1 MTRCKNCMRTLA
13 LALTLAL
20 SLNISVPARAAVDET
35 NAHRLNALGL
45 FLGTGSG
52 YDLGGSATRL
62 HGIIMLTRMLGE
74 EDAALSFDGPCPF
87 SDVAAGK
94 PSAYTGYAF
103 AQGYTTGVSATTF
116 RPNGALSFK
125 HYVTFLLRA
134 LGYDDGAGDF
144 TFAASL
150 EKAVEIGMMT
160 RTSADCILQKQ
171 YALYRGDLVDLS
183 VSALTTPLADGSATL
198 AESLAKKGVFTWE
211 EGRAQGLIGGG
222 QESYVHSSLRNV
234 SAPIPEQSASSGAVS
249 RVTKTYA
256 LPSGSVSADVITVD
270 TSAPGVSVRAAMV
283 NQKLGA
289 SAPFSSIVSAS
300 GADVIVNANFFAAYS
315 GQDKFPVGHVMAD
328 GTFLYG
334 VSGLTSFGFTGSGE
348 VYVGRPAVFFYVRG
362 GRNSWACYE
371 MNSKTQGSDLSVVYT
386 PAFGGSVPIKIDG
399 TATTVAGGVITDVRT
414 VTAGETVAI
423 PADGY
428 VMVFGN
434 DFTSTS
440 WYREPAVGTS
450 VTLTPGLTDSDTS
463 GFPMEEITA
472 MVSGG
477 PRLVENGAICTT
489 LEPGFQEARFTS
501 AVTSRTALG
510 KLADGKLV
518 IVSTGSASI
527 QQLRELMLQ
536 LGCVEAVNLDG
547 GGSTALAYQ
556 GKLIRSPG
564 RELTTT
570 LQIFT
575 H

>member
-1 MTRCKNCMRTLA
+1 M
-13 LALTLAL
+13 
-20 SLNISVPARAAVDET
+20 
-35 NAHRLNALGL
+35 
-45 FLGTGSG
+45 
-52 YDLGGSATRL
+52 
-62 HGIIMLTRMLGE
+62 
-74 EDAALSFDGPCPF
+74 
-87 SDVAAGK
+87 
-94 PSAYTGYAF
+94 
-103 AQGYTTGVSATTF
+103 
-116 RPNGALSFK
+116 
-125 HYVTFLLRA
+125 
-134 LGYDDGAGDF
+134 GYDDGAGDF

-150 EKAVEIGMMT
+150 DKAVEIGMMT
-160 RTSADCILQKQ
+160 RASADCILQKQ
-171 YALYRGDLVDLS
+171 YAFYRGDLVDLS

-222 QESYVHSSLRNV
+222 QEAYVHSSLRNTG
-234 SAPIPEQSASSGAVS
+234 APKPEQSASSGAVS

-315 GQDKFPVGHVMAD
+315 GQDKFPMGHVMAD

-334 VSGLTSFGFTGSGE
+334 VSGLMSFGFTGSGA

-399 TATTVAGGVITDVRT
+399 TAATVAGGVITDVRA
-414 VTAGETVAI
+414 VAAGETVAI
-423 PADGY
+423 PANGY
-428 VMVFGN
+428 VMVFGS
-434 DFTSTS
+434 DFTSTA

-489 LEPGFQEARFTS
+489 LEPGFQEVRFTS

>member
-1 MTRCKNCMRTLA
+1 MRTLV
-13 LALTLAL
+13 LALTLVL
-20 SLNISVPARAAVDET
+20 SLSISVPARAAVDET

-52 YDLGGSATRL
+52 YDLGGTATRL

-222 QESYVHSSLRNV
+222 QESYVHSSLRNTGT
-234 SAPIPEQSASSGAVS
+234 PKPEQNASSGAVS

-315 GQDKFPVGHVMAD
+315 GQNKFPVGHVMAD

-334 VSGLTSFGFTGSGE
+334 VSGLTSFGFTESGA
-348 VYVGRPAVFFYVRG
+348 VYVGRPAVFFYVKG
-362 GRNSWACYE
+362 GGNSWACYE

-399 TATTVAGGVITDVRT
+399 TAATVAGGVITDVRA

-423 PADGY
+423 PANGY